1 MNYYPQAP
9 LTWHWPFQPLL
20 KPCGSCNWCMGKTFI
35 AIIQLP
41 RFKTDTRLIR
51 TPRYYGQF
59 FLSLAL
65 KFFCKFVV
73 DIAVL
78 GNSVLKSFVSVFTH
92 SQNVPVKLWRRY
104 QTISSG
110 SIKLYYRSTRIYE
123 AYLSRVDSFVS
134 VSSGRITKAP
144 SAMVVFKGLIPVF
157 FLSCFI
163 H

>member
-1 MNYYPQAP
+1 
-9 LTWHWPFQPLL
+9 
-20 KPCGSCNWCMGKTFI
+20 MGKTFI

-78 GNSVLKSFVSVFTH
+78 GKLCAEVF
-92 SQNVPVKLWRRY
+92 
-104 QTISSG
+104 
-110 SIKLYYRSTRIYE
+110 
-123 AYLSRVDSFVS
+123 
-134 VSSGRITKAP
+134 
-144 SAMVVFKGLIPVF
+144 
-157 FLSCFI
+157 C
-163 H
+163 